1 MVWRWNDYVWGT
13 SFTTTTPN
21 EACGTLRTRKLQ
33 RDSTAP
39 CWSEDSEPACRS
51 TVCERGLQELAHC
64 LNSAFFFFSFLN
76 WLRSGK
82 PLFRHRAPFL
92 CLFVWGNWTFA
103 SKAFSWRDRP
113 ESALCL
119 SDWTTV
125 QREESYFSSPS
136 LCFLFFFFFF
146 LVQCFQTDWKAADFV
161 CASVYVCVCVSES
174 VGVCIY
180 INVRGCVARSCAL
193 MVTGSTFF
201 SNKETWRQPKI
212 FFFFA
217 NTLPPMWE
225 PLIECASTCCSDG
238 SRGGGRQLQVER
250 EIYKIYFNYYLLD
263 IIHQYG
269 PRWLTFSWCFETK
282 TKKGFSIRNQPSFK
296 QIHHLYISFCPSL
309 SLLFLFYLHLIH
321 PLLTCFH
328 RNITYIYIKNT
339 TAVL

>member
-136 LCFLFFFFFF
+136 LCFLFFFFFGAMF
-146 LVQCFQTDWKAADFV
+146 SDRLESSWFCV
-161 CASVYVCVCVSES
+161 CECVCVCVCVWE
-174 VGVCIY
+174 
-180 INVRGCVARSCAL
+180 RGCVY
-193 MVTGSTFF
+193 
-201 SNKETWRQPKI
+201 
-212 FFFFA
+212 
-217 NTLPPMWE
+217 
-225 PLIECASTCCSDG
+225 
-238 SRGGGRQLQVER
+238 
-250 EIYKIYFNYYLLD
+250 IYKCTWVCCPLVCAHGD
-263 IIHQYG
+263 
-269 PRWLTFSWCFETK
+269 RK
-282 TKKGFSIRNQPSFK
+282 
-296 QIHHLYISFCPSL
+296 HLF
-309 SLLFLFYLHLIH
+309 F
-321 PLLTCFH
+321 
-328 RNITYIYIKNT
+328 
-339 TAVL
+339 